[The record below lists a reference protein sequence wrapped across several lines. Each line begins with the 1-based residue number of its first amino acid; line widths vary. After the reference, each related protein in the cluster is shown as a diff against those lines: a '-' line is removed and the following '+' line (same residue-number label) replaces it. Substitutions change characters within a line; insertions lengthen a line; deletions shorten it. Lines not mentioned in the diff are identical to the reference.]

1 MENAVSGPR
10 ALLSRPLR
18 RLLRWIDPP
27 ATIEQQLGAALSSVM
42 PLSSFATVVDVGA
55 NEGQAARRFLGLM
68 EHANVYSLEP
78 DARPFAVLSQYAASE
93 RRLRC
98 FQLAVGEEPGTLELR
113 TNKESVTN
121 SFLPPVAGAAAGAH
135 VAEMMTQVRSEAVRV
150 TTLPAFCDEQRIE
163 RIDLLKLDTQ
173 GFEERIL
180 RGCRDWLSPGRVRA
194 VLTEALFADLY
205 VSQARF
211 DHVYAILRERG
222 YKLHSFHEVEATSR
236 GGWLW
241 ADALFV
247 ASSEAST

>member
-1 MENAVSGPR
+1 MNGMR
-10 ALLSRPLR
+10 TMLSRPLR
-18 RLLRWIDPP
+18 RLLRRIDPP
-27 ATIEQQLGAALSSVM
+27 PTIEQQLGAALSSVM
-42 PLSSFATVVDVGA
+42 PLSSYATVVDVGA

-68 EHANVYSLEP
+68 EHARIYSLEP
-78 DARPFAVLSQYAASE
+78 DGRPYSVLSRYAESE
-93 RRLRC
+93 PRLRC
-98 FQLAVGEEPGTLELR
+98 FQLAVGEQPGTLELR
-113 TNKESVTN
+113 ANKESVTN
-121 SFLPPVAGAAAGAH
+121 SFLPPVEGAAAGAH
-135 VAEMMTQVRSEAVRV
+135 VAQMMTQVTSETVRV
-150 TTLPAFCDEQRIE
+150 TTLPAFCREQRIE

-180 RGCRDWLSPGRVRA
+180 RGCRDWLSPARVRA

-211 DHVYAILRERG
+211 DHVYGMLRDHG

-247 ASSEAST
+247 PSAELAT